1 MGADVYRLFLNR
13 HGYLSRDGI
22 QPPRAGSSS
31 RSRAAYDA
39 LLPAESDIAH
49 LRAERPAERASGSM
63 GRFGDAKASRA
74 YCSMKTS
81 W

>member
-1 MGADVYRLFLNR
+1 MGADAYRLCLNR
-13 HGYLSRDGI
+13 HGYPSRDGI

-49 LRAERPAERASGSM
+49 LRAEYRAEGASRIM
-63 GRFGDAKASRA
+63 RRLGDAKASRA
-74 YCSMKTS
+74 YCSMKMS